1 MISVTLL
8 IIWMGANTMLL
19 RETSF
24 DPFPFVLL
32 NLVLGMIAA
41 LQAPIIMMS
50 QNREAQKDR
59 LRADLD
65 YQVNLK
71 NEILLAEILRLL
83 EKREKDAR
91 RSGEAEE

>member
-1 MISVTLL
+1 
-8 IIWMGANTMLL
+8 MLL
-19 RETSF
+19 RENFF

-32 NLVLGMIAA
+32 NLVLGLFAA

-91 RSGEAEE
+91 RSGEA